1 MLENNPSV
9 GQASV
14 GPSAEALLGADLA
27 KDLAEKKKVEDAEKR
42 AAEKRRIAEEDKK
55 KKVKIVIKNTLG
67 EEVPQ
72 SDYFYSP
79 DGIDTAPAYFH
90 DVCGYPVDREE
101 LLAVFNK
108 VFRPKDGILFYKAKD
123 KEVYLVIVP
132 IKHSSVV
139 GPSHNSVP
147 GDFQKHALSFITEG
161 SVNIDTLRNK
171 LTRVAST
178 IKIVAE

>member
-1 MLENNPSV
+1 MLENNPEAIL
-9 GQASV
+9 G
-14 GPSAEALLGADLA
+14 AELAADLA
-27 KDLAEKKKVEDAEKR
+27 AKKKVEEAEKKAADKR
-42 AAEKRRIAEEDKK
+42 KAAEDDKK
-55 KKVKIVIKNTLG
+55 KKVVIVIKNTLG

-79 DGIDTAPAYFH
+79 DGSNTAPLYFH

-123 KEVYLVIVP
+123 KEVYLIIVP
-132 IKHSSVV
+132 IKHSSIV
-139 GPSHNSVP
+139 GAQHNSVP

-161 SVNIDTLRNK
+161 SVNVDTLRTK
-171 LTRVAST
+171 LTRVATT